1 MACDQGEQL
10 ELGGRGVDTKWKEV
24 NRLNKEVKST
34 DLDNRRP
41 VRTEGEA
48 VTKDVP

>member
-24 NRLNKEVKST
+24 NRLNKEVKSI